1 MKTIAIT
8 IEEDT
13 LKRIDVVAAQ
23 KGQAGKNR
31 SQFIRDAIK
40 DCLARI
46 EKEKEEDRER
56 EIIRRNR
63 SKLHRQAV
71 ALIKEQ
77 ARRRNGEKFIE
88 LRRESQS
95 GVISRVS
102 M

>member
-13 LKRIDVVAAQ
+13 LKRIDVVVAHE
-23 KGQAGKNR
+23 GQARANR

-40 DCLARI
+40 DYLTRT
-46 EKEKEEDRER
+46 EKEKEEERER
-56 EIIRRNR
+56 EIIKRNR

-77 ARRRNGEKFIE
+77 ARR
-88 LRRESQS
+88 
-95 GVISRVS
+95 
-102 M
+102 